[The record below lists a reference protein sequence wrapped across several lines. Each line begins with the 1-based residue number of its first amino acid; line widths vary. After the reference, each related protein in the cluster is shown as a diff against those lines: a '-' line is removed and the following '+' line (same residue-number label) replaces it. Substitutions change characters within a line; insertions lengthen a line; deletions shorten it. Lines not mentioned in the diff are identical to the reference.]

1 MKPRIKETIEFTAL
15 PENKN
20 TVQGNSK
27 NVRLQNA
34 THKITATI
42 SKYLSILYI
51 IFLYINITITR
62 KMRAL
67 RKKNEKK
74 VHKKTSTQAD
84 WLMQRRK

>member
-34 THKITATI
+34 THNIRATKIKI
-42 SKYLSILYI
+42 VNLFIYYFFMLLFS
-51 IFLYINITITR
+51 LYINITKSA
-62 KMRAL
+62 KMRP
-67 RKKNEKK
+67 N
-74 VHKKTSTQAD
+74 
-84 WLMQRRK
+84 